1 MVFSR
6 DGHQSM
12 RCEKQGHLM
21 DQRGILCQSM
31 GDPQE
36 VCLRDLEVTFL
47 ILQERGAC

>member
-1 MVFSR
+1 
-6 DGHQSM
+6 M
-12 RCEKQGHLM
+12 RCEKPGHLM
-21 DQRGILCQSM
+21 DQRGILRQSM